1 MIIPNYVDIP
11 IVDPKTGLVSDEWKV
26 ILQQLLS
33 QLQKNVGTE
42 GFVIPSISS
51 DPNSV
56 SPPAAGGQ
64 LLQLQN
70 TFNPAPP
77 IGSIQP
83 GVVAGTI
90 VFDPFEVNGGA
101 PRNGQLKV
109 LLNDGIFHP
118 ITNT

>member
-1 MIIPNYVDIP
+1 MIIPNYAEIPLVDI
-11 IVDPKTGLVSDEWKV
+11 KTGNISDQWSV
-26 ILQQLLS
+26 ILQQLLQ
-33 QLQKNVGTE
+33 QLQKGAGTE
-42 GFVIPSISS
+42 GFAISVVSS

-56 SPPAAGGQ
+56 TPPAAGGQ

-83 GVVAGTI
+83 GVLAGTI